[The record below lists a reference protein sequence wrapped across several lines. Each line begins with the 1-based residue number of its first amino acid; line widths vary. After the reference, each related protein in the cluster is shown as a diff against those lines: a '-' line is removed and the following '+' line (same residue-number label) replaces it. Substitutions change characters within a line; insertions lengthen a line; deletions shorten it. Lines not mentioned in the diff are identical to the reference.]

1 MGLHSYL
8 FYLYLLQHF
17 CGTLLTAFLLS
28 TSLFELFVQLFTSFY
43 YWNIL
48 DEDPPEY
55 DVKERL
61 KVINEDLANDPTP
74 TEKSHSRVGFKQNLV
89 DLVAPPPDYG
99 DDDEDDKTDKNAK
112 NTQKQSQEKDKS
124 DEKSETISA
133 KKSNTQNSKDKVL
146 IEKDGQF
153 ELVNADDVRA
163 QDLGLV
169 PAVTE
174 KDKENELRK
183 TETNEKQPAPPSR
196 PRPATA
202 TVSSRRN
209 IRVASAKPR
218 PQSAGGTTS
227 NRHPLDNF
235 SYNSPYAMSPREK
248 ELMEER
254 KKALEK
260 HRKDEEKR
268 KKREEEEKEME
279 NRSAFEYW
287 LKKKREENRR
297 KKIEDEDDRKQ
308 QEKQDRV
315 SFLTRK
321 T

>member
-1 MGLHSYL
+1 ML
-8 FYLYLLQHF
+8 
-17 CGTLLTAFLLS
+17 
-28 TSLFELFVQLFTSFY
+28 
-43 YWNIL
+43 
-48 DEDPPEY
+48 
-55 DVKERL
+55 
-61 KVINEDLANDPTP
+61 NEDLANDPTP
-74 TEKSHSRVGFKQNLV
+74 TEKSHSKVGFKQNLV

-99 DDDEDDKTDKNAK
+99 DDDEDDKIDKNSK
-112 NTQKQSQEKDKS
+112 NTQKQTQEKDKT

-133 KKSNTQNSKDKVL
+133 KKSNTQNSKEKVL

-163 QDLGLV
+163 QDLGLIQPV
-169 PAVTE
+169 KE

-183 TETNEKQPAPPSR
+183 TETSNEKQPAPPPK

-209 IRVASAKPR
+209 IRVSSAKPR
-218 PQSAGGTTS
+218 PQSAGATTS

-260 HRKDEEKR
+260 HKKEEEKR
-268 KKREEEEKEME
+268 KKREDEDKESE

-297 KKIEDEDDRKQ
+297 KKIGDEDDRKS

-315 SFLTRK
+315 SVNVIK
-321 T
+321 TWFTTQKDDDNIYNNRRLISINRMLWEIIRFASLLANLRQTE